1 MSINQNLNNN
11 NNNNNSNS
19 NKNIKVCIRMR
30 PLLQHEDMEFW
41 QIDES
46 NNCIYTS
53 NFYSDPSEIINESM
67 ALANNKSNTSLM
79 NKDVKRALI
88 DSIYSPQKF
97 SFDKVYSNNSN
108 SQIIYKEMC
117 RDVTKSVIN
126 GFNCSI
132 FMYGQTTSGKT
143 FTMLGSPNSP
153 GVLPCALRDVFNYI
167 NSPEKKNFIFNVYV
181 SYLEIYNENIHD
193 LLTDSNYLKL
203 VEDSK
208 YGVIVAGAKRVKINN
223 FEDGIGIKDFG
234 EENRKYRETLFNEY
248 SSRSHTI
255 FQIFIESTEIIK
267 SNNENNENDNDNNI
281 KDNDEEI
288 DYNKSRF
295 SCLNLIDL
303 AGSERISEYET
314 KNEGS
319 GETGYINKSLFVLA
333 NVINKLAENKK
344 NNHIPYRDSKLTRLL
359 SQALGG
365 NSLTT
370 IICTVSP
377 AAINYYQTLS
387 TLRFAI
393 RAKNV
398 KLKPKENEYSDEK
411 GKIEF
416 YKNEIKKL
424 KNELKKNNNNNSTTN
439 IKNNN
444 NNLLIKNDDVYNNNM
459 YEHIV
464 KTNENLNNELKN
476 YKELYLNEKL
486 KNNEYRNEIQRLK
499 NQIVD
504 SNISTLNK
512 ESFSKNKN
520 DIVTMRSN
528 KYNNNTNTEDEY
540 IGNVISMISDRNENS
555 MTPQWK
561 NATKKLSEDFKNDLL
576 NLKSNY
582 VNKVK
587 TLQEVIGKDDL
598 NLYNKNIYNNNNN
611 NNIYDEKKIENINLE
626 KNNKSLNN
634 NINQNNDLSSTYN
647 SNFEIN
653 NQTNSS
659 PMIYLSNFNSNNNT
673 INLTNS
679 NNNNYNQIFNRIN
692 NDETI
697 EKIKN
702 GKIFDNINLDYNPDN
717 SDNFEN
723 NVKNLKNLYEIRIDN
738 LEKTMDYYK
747 GYIEKFYR
755 KKIQQTSNTN
765 MDNVDLFD
773 GNLPI
778 MQITTEHNDSLT
790 KLREL
795 YDNKIKDLETN
806 FFSTLRTLTAKRI
819 NDMSK

>member
-512 ESFSKNKN
+512 DSFSKNKN
-520 DIVTMRSN
+520 EVTMRSN
-528 KYNNNTNTEDEY
+528 KYNNNTKTEDEY

-587 TLQEVIGKDDL
+587 TLQEVIGKEDL
-598 NLYNKNIYNNNNN
+598 NLYNKNIYNNNN
-611 NNIYDEKKIENINLE
+611 IYEEKKIENINFE

-653 NQTNSS
+653 NQTNLS
-659 PMIYLSNFNSNNNT
+659 PMIYQSNFNSNNNT

-679 NNNNYNQIFNRIN
+679 NNNNNYNQIFNRIN

-723 NVKNLKNLYEIRIDN
+723 NVKNLKNLYETRIDN

>member
-512 ESFSKNKN
+512 DSFSKNKN
-520 DIVTMRSN
+520 EVTMRSN
-528 KYNNNTNTEDEY
+528 KYNNNTKTEDEY

-587 TLQEVIGKDDL
+587 TLQEVIGKEDL
-598 NLYNKNIYNNNNN
+598 NLYNKNIYNNNN
-611 NNIYDEKKIENINLE
+611 IYEEKKIENLNFE

-653 NQTNSS
+653 NQTNLS
-659 PMIYLSNFNSNNNT
+659 PMIYQSNFNSNNNT

-679 NNNNYNQIFNRIN
+679 NNNNNYNQIFNRIN

-723 NVKNLKNLYEIRIDN
+723 NVKNLKNLYETRIDN

>member
-1 MSINQNLNNN
+1 MSIIQNL
-11 NNNNNSNS
+11 NNNNSNS

-67 ALANNKSNTSLM
+67 ALANNNKSNTSLM

-167 NSPEKKNFIFNVYV
+167 NSPDKKNFIFNVYV

-255 FQIFIESTEIIK
+255 FQIFIESTEITK
-267 SNNENNENDNDNNI
+267 SINENNEKNDNNI
-281 KDNDEEI
+281 IENEEDI

-303 AGSERISEYET
+303 AGSERISEYES

-398 KLKPKENEYSDEK
+398 KLKPKENEFSDEK

-424 KNELKKNNNNNSTTN
+424 KNELKKNTNNSTTN

-444 NNLLIKNDDVYNNNM
+444 INNLLIKNDDVYNNNI

-512 ESFSKNKN
+512 DSFSKNKN
-520 DIVTMRSN
+520 DIITMRSN
-528 KYNNNTNTEDEY
+528 KYNNNTKTEDEY

-598 NLYNKNIYNNNNN
+598 NFYNNSKNIYNN
-611 NNIYDEKKIENINLE
+611 IYEEKKIENIDIE
-626 KNNKSLNN
+626 KNNKSLSN
-634 NINQNNDLSSTYN
+634 NINQNNNLSSTYN
-647 SNFEIN
+647 DNFDIN

-659 PMIYLSNFNSNNNT
+659 PMLYQSNFNSNNNT
-673 INLTNS
+673 INLTN
-679 NNNNYNQIFNRIN
+679 QFNN
-692 NDETI
+692 NDEAI

-702 GKIFDNINLDYNPDN
+702 GKIFDNINLDYNPNN

-723 NVKNLKNLYEIRIDN
+723 NVKNLKNLYEIKIDN
-738 LEKTMDYYK
+738 LEKTMDFYK

-778 MQITTEHNDSLT
+778 MQITTEHNDTLT
-790 KLREL
+790 KLRIL